1 MATTYLYRTQG
12 TPTGTGKKAT
22 VSFWMKKTVDDGA
35 SDKGLFE
42 VRDVPSATSTF
53 DIYTSGNKIGMGL
66 LDSASWVGSVWTN
79 SKLLDQSAWYH
90 VVAIWD
96 SPQATPADRIKLYI
110 NGVLQTSLSQ
120 STYPSQD
127 HINNALAASSG
138 YTQQWG
144 RYGAGSAY
152 WDGYMAQC
160 VFVDGE
166 AYAVTTFGSF
176 DATTGEWKPKSDGE
190 IRSAVTFGDQ
200 GCLIP
205 FSNAS
210 YPGYDYQTSDRSG
223 TTNDF
228 TVSGSGYK
236 TQDNPSNNFVT
247 LNGNFSSTGASSAV
261 AKTLS
266 YANLAGYTTG
276 NNGLPSII
284 GASKGKWYWESR
296 PVSSGTVTGIMSGSA
311 SALGSWDGT
320 YADGFTNYGGNKAI
334 MVGTDGGNLNLMD
347 VTTLDATWGTA
358 VNNSTDVVGVA
369 MDLDNN
375 NIYFS
380 VNGTWQ
386 NSGVPTSGATGTG
399 AVAITVQSG
408 QPALGKEVW
417 LPAMHTFSA
426 SSTVEFNFGQ
436 GYFGT
441 TSAGATNADDAGIGV
456 FKYDVPA
463 GFYSLCTKNLNTY
476 G

>member
-1 MATTYLYRTQG
+1 MATTYLERGQG
-12 TPTGTGKKAT
+12 TPTGAGKKAT
-22 VSFWMKKTVDDGA
+22 VSCWVKLSAAGA
-35 SDKGLFE
+35 SRGFFESRNGATTHSFDVYADNDKIQAGILE
-42 VRDVPSATSTF
+42 SSSWIGYLTPSA
-53 DIYTSGNKIGMGL
+53 KAM
-66 LDSASWVGSVWTN
+66 DS
-79 SKLLDQSAWYH
+79 SAWYH
-90 VVAIWD
+90 VCCILD
-96 SPQATPADRIKLYI
+96 TTQATAGDRFQLWI
-110 NGVLQTSLSQ
+110 NGVQPSLG
-120 STYPSQD
+120 TETLPSQD
-127 HINNALAASSG
+127 STSTALSASSG
-138 YTQQWG
+138 MTQQWG
-144 RYGAGSAY
+144 RYAQTGTSY
-152 WDGYMAQC
+152 LDGYMAQC
-160 VFVDGE
+160 VYIDGA

-200 GCLIP
+200 GCLLP

-228 TVSGSGYK
+228 TVIGSGYK

-247 LNGNFSSTGASSAV
+247 LNNTFASTGQYSAV
-261 AKTLS
+261 AKTMS
-266 YANLAGYTTG
+266 YANLAGYPAG
-276 NNGLPSII
+276 NNGLAANM
-284 GASKGKWYWESR
+284 GATKGKWYWESR
-296 PVSSGTVTGIMSGSA
+296 PVSASTMTGIMSGSA
-311 SALGSWDGT
+311 STIGTWDGS
-320 YADGFTNYGGNKAI
+320 YASGFTSYGGNKAI
-334 MVGTDGGNLNLMD
+334 MYGTESGGGYLMG
-347 VTTLDATWGTA
+347 VTTSTAAFGTIL
-358 VNNSTDVVGVA
+358 NNSTDVVGFA

-375 NIYFS
+375 NLYLS

-399 AVAITVQSG
+399 AIPITVQTG

-417 LPAMHTFSA
+417 FPAMHTFSG

-441 TSAGATNADDAGIGV
+441 TSVGATNADDAGIGV

-463 GFYSLCTKNLNTY
+463 GFYSLCTKNLKTY